1 MDDALGLLAI
11 VNIVA
16 GHVDLDIARSNDDA
30 MIIESLM
37 GLILTVS
44 GGNSESSI
52 DPAQMVLKGI
62 IQGNKIIQKE
72 KNKEMDDS
80 IHEELHQMTKDYIY
94 KLGRK

>member
-11 VNIVA
+11 VNIDA
-16 GHVDLDIARSNDDA
+16 GRVDLDIARSNDDA

>member
-11 VNIVA
+11 VNIDA
-16 GHVDLDIARSNDDA
+16 GRVDLDIARSNDDA

-80 IHEELHQMTKDYIY
+80 IHEELQQMTKDYIY

>member
-11 VNIVA
+11 VNIDA

-52 DPAQMVLKGI
+52 DPAQMVIVNRL
-62 IQGNKIIQKE
+62 
-72 KNKEMDDS
+72 
-80 IHEELHQMTKDYIY
+80 
-94 KLGRK
+94 